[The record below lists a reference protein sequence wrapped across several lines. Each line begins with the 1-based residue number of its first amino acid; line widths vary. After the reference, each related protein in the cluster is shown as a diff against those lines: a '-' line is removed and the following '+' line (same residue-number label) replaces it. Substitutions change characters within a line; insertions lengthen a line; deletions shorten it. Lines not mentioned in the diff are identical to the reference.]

1 MTHLRHRLIAVLCA
15 VTLLVCLNGSF
26 PTAPVVV
33 EAASSLNE
41 LEAQLKELQAQE
53 KEIKNELS
61 AASSDLSAS
70 KKRKELLESQI
81 DNAEAQIALFQ
92 QRIDATEAEIAATE
106 AALAAKEAEI
116 AAAEETILAMEGEIE
131 YTHEKL
137 GERLRA
143 IAKTGNMSAVQ
154 RLLNTENYEEYLL
167 KSKAAECIAKR
178 DQEMMDKLEAA
189 LEEIRLAKEDL
200 EKQKLDI
207 ADQKAELEIKKTD
220 LLADKAVSDAKK
232 KELDTLF
239 AAVQSEIKKLQ
250 SSVSGY
256 NDELKE
262 VQKLIDAAD
271 AAIEKLIKET
281 ETEYVYDDDL
291 MWWPVPAV
299 CNISSYFGPRWGTQH
314 RGIDISNGPVPVYG
328 QNIYAAADGV
338 VIAVNYTSSY
348 GTGWSYGYGYCV
360 LVDHGLDSK
369 GRKVTTMYAHA
380 SKMYARVGDVV
391 KGGETILAQV
401 GSTGNVTGPHLHF
414 EVRLDGERVNPY
426 PNYVRPDRNIPKVK

>member
-1 MTHLRHRLIAVLCA
+1 MMSLRNRVLALLCA
-15 VTLLVCLNGSF
+15 LALLLCTNGSLL
-26 PTAPVVV
+26 PAAPV
-33 EAASSLNE
+33 AAAPTLDD
-41 LEAQLKELQAQE
+41 LEAQLKDLQSQE
-53 KEIKNELS
+53 KEIKNELAS
-61 AASSDLSAS
+61 ASSDLSAS

-92 QRIDATEAEIAATE
+92 QRIDATQAEIAATE
-106 AALAAKEAEI
+106 AKLAAKAAQI
-116 AAAEETILAMEGEIE
+116 AATEEAILAMEGSIE
-131 YTHEKL
+131 YTHERL
-137 GERLRA
+137 GARLRA
-143 IAKTGNMSAVQ
+143 IAKTGNLSALQ
-154 RLLNTENYEEYLL
+154 RLLNADNYEEYLL

-178 DQEMMDKLEAA
+178 DQEMMDQLEAA
-189 LEEIRLAKEDL
+189 LEEIRVAKEELEMQKQELSVQKADL
-200 EKQKLDI
+200 EAKNEK
-207 ADQKAELEIKKTD
+207 

-232 KELDTLF
+232 EELDLLC

-262 VQKLIDAAD
+262 VQKKIEAAD
-271 AAIEKLIKET
+271 AAIEEIIKNT
-281 ETEYVYDDDL
+281 QSQGTYDDEL

-299 CNISSYFGPRWGTQH
+299 RNISSVFGERWGRPH

-380 SKMYARVGDVV
+380 SKMFARVGDVV

-401 GSTGNVTGPHLHF
+401 GRTGNVTGPHLHF
-414 EVRLDGERVNPY
+414 EVRLDGVQVNPY
-426 PNYVRPDRNIPKVK
+426 PNYVRPDRNIPVEK